1 MTAERDV
8 RVHTRTLSRN
18 ENEALLAKHHV
29 GSIAIA
35 FHDRVTLALANYVYA
50 DGSIYGRM
58 EDGPDLAAIQHH
70 QWVAFQVSEI
80 DGTYDWRTVTA
91 HGSIHILTDDD
102 SVTEVREFRAA
113 LDLIRSVSPT
123 VFTPR
128 DPMPQRVNLFRIF
141 VDALAGHEAGTS
153 GTT

>member
-58 EDGPDLAAIQHH
+58 EDGPDLAAVRHH

-91 HGSIHILTDDD
+91 HGSIHILTDED
-102 SVTEVREFRAA
+102 SVAEVTEFGAA
-113 LDLIRSVSPT
+113 LDLIRSVSPA

-128 DPMPQRVNLFRIF
+128 DPMPQRVNLFRVF
-141 VDALAGHEAGTS
+141 VDALTGHEARTS
-153 GTT
+153 GST